1 MSWLAVNT
9 GGRKFRC
16 IACDGPGALKS
27 SETLNLRSGALESL
41 KLFEQLEGY
50 IQKAREDLEKLPP
63 GEKHGALVEM
73 ICELQR
79 AIDFIDF
86 NRH

>member
-9 GGRKFRC
+9 GGRKFLC
-16 IACDGPGALKS
+16 IDCDGPGALKS
-27 SETLNLRSGALESL
+27 SEALNLRSGALEPL
-41 KLFEQLEGY
+41 KLFERLEGY
-50 IQKAREDLEKLPP
+50 VQKAREDLEKLPP
-63 GEKHGALVEM
+63 GEKHEALGEM
-73 ICELQR
+73 ILELQR